1 MKSLLAALGLL
12 TLAAAPASAAQF
24 NFNFVTTS
32 TLFGGAA
39 QNGSG
44 TFTTSDN
51 AMTVEGRNAFAIT
64 GITGQINNVAISGL
78 TSVSV
83 SLVPTYYYFTE
94 GPTFLSGTGVNFD
107 AGAFQN
113 IKFYAPSANPGTYV
127 IQGNGTIL
135 ANVNATSSA
144 VAAVPEPASWAMMI
158 LGMGAIGFA
167 LRSRTRRS
175 IEDSTA
181 KIGDGA
187 EGSFA

>member
-1 MKSLLAALGLL
+1 MKICLAALGLV

-44 TFTTSDN
+44 IFTTSDT
-51 AMTVEGRNAFAIT
+51 ATTVEGRNAFAIT
-64 GITGQINNVAISGL
+64 GIAGQINDVAISGL
-78 TSVSV
+78 TDVGV

-94 GPTFLSGTGVNFD
+94 GPTFLSGTGVNFN

-144 VAAVPEPASWAMMI
+144 VAAVPEPATWAMMI

-167 LRSRTRRS
+167 MRRGIRRS
-175 IEDSTA
+175 DEKFTA
-181 KIGDGA
+181 KIRDGA
-187 EGSFA
+187 EGAFA